1 VGAADDLVP
10 GEDLVLRLHP
20 HGKTMLGPAAIL
32 AVILA
37 VVIVVILFLPQ
48 KVSHLWEIRVA
59 IGAVALVAAVVWF
72 GVPFLRWRTT
82 VYEVTTKRLRLREG
96 IVTRAG
102 RDFPLSRISDVSFSQ
117 GLVDRLLGCGKL
129 IVESPS
135 EHGQLVLTEI
145 PQVTRVQGV
154 LFEMVGNEAARTG
167 RPDWQPPDGF

>member
-1 VGAADDLVP
+1 LVP
-10 GEDLVLRLHP
+10 GEELVMRLHP
-20 HGKTMLGPAAIL
+20 HGKTMLGPAAVLALVL
-32 AVILA
+32 AVA
-37 VVIVVILFLPQ
+37 IVAILFLPQ
-48 KVSHLWEIRVA
+48 KVSHLWEVRA
-59 IGAVALVAAVVWF
+59 GIGLVALVVAVVWF

-117 GLVDRLLGCGKL
+117 GLIDRLLRCGKL
-129 IVESPS
+129 IVESPG

-145 PQVTRVQGV
+145 PQVTKVQAV
-154 LFEMVGNEAARTG
+154 LFELVGNEAARAG